1 MLELP
6 TDRPRPSQQN
16 HAGAII
22 EVKIERELTAA
33 LKHLSQAHGSTLF
46 NTVLAAWAA
55 LLGRLSGQSEV
66 VVGVP
71 VANRSQPALEGLIGF
86 FVNTLAVRLDVS
98 PESTVTALLQHAR
111 QRMLEAQAHQDL
123 PFELMVERIKPARSL
138 SYSPVFQASLSWQ
151 NVEAVAPTLED
162 LQLQL
167 MHGIGATAKFDVSL
181 ELGEAD
187 GCITGAFSYATALF
201 DAATAQRHVLYF
213 QRVLA
218 AVAADPALQL
228 GQIPLLDEAE
238 RRQVLEDWNATTA
251 AYPLE
256 QTVHGLVEAQ
266 VRRTP
271 DAIALI
277 AGEER
282 VSYATLNAQANRLAH
297 QLLALGVQPEERVA
311 LGVERSVALVVGLL
325 AVWKAGAAYV
335 PLDPGYPGA
344 RNRQILQEAAPRVLL
359 LDAAGRAGLEPWPSG
374 AAPCQVLDLDRFE
387 GEAWPASDPS
397 IAGRGGGQ
405 LAYVLF
411 TSGSTGTP
419 KGVMV
424 EHGGLVNHGYWQVE
438 QYGLGAQ
445 DVFLQRTSPAFDA
458 AGWELWTPLSVGASL
473 VLLPA
478 TAQHDAEAIMATVAA
493 HEVSVLQLVPSL
505 LAALPERLLA
515 AHAGRLRYVFCGGE
529 ALSGELA
536 ARGARLAREGVINL
550 YGPTEATIDASA
562 CRWEAAQ
569 HGEGGGVPIGRPIA
583 NTRLYIL
590 DAWGEPVPV
599 GVRGEI
605 HIGGAGVARGYL
617 NQPALSAA
625 SFGPDRFHGGRM
637 YRTGDMGRWRAD
649 GEVEYLG
656 RNDGQVKVRGFR
668 IEPGEIETQLLRQAG
683 VREAAVVVREDRLV
697 GYLVL
702 AEEGVLATVRTQLAQ
717 HLPDYMVPAALV
729 EVAALPRLPN
739 GKLDRSGLPAPT
751 AQAYAHAAYEAAQG
765 DLERRL
771 VQVWQ
776 GLLGLERVGRHDNF
790 FELGGH
796 SLLALRLL
804 SRLREELEV
813 ELPLRELFAH
823 PTVAGLAQAVRA
835 AGGAVLPPVRPSG
848 QEEAPLSY
856 AQQRLWFIDRL
867 EGGSVQYNLPGVFR
881 LSGALDEAALRTAL
895 AGLLERH
902 AVLRAEFV
910 ERDERVYQ
918 RARATVALPLRIV
931 DLTDLP
937 VGERETAITRYCA
950 MDLQTPFDLRREL
963 PLRVRL
969 LRQGAQE
976 HVVVFNMHHIASDGW
991 SMGILVREFC
1001 ALYAAAVEGREA
1013 GLAALPV
1020 QYADYAQ
1027 WQAQWLGEAALAQE
1041 QAYWTQRLAGA
1052 PPVHGLPLDRPRP
1065 ARASYRG
1072 AAQGQVLAPALSGAL
1087 RALCR
1092 QADVT
1097 LFMLLQTAF
1106 AVLLGRWSNETDVVV
1121 GTAVAGRSHRELEPL
1136 IGFFVNM
1143 LALRTDLSGEPSFA
1157 LLLQRSKQ
1165 HWLADLEHQLL
1176 PFEALVEALKP
1187 ERSLSHSPLF
1197 QVAFSLH
1204 NTEQAAMTLPGLTF
1218 TPLAQATTT
1227 AHYELELHAQEVG
1240 GTIQLGWVYN
1250 SDLFEADTIARLADS
1265 FRVLLEGIVAAPA
1278 TSIARLP
1285 LASQQDLQKVIHHFN
1300 QTAQAFSENLCVHQ
1314 LFEQALVRHPDA
1326 IAVQYEEM
1334 TLSYRLL
1341 NERANQLAHYL
1352 RSLGVKPDRVVA
1364 LYMERSIEMVL
1375 ALYAVMKAGAAYL
1388 PIDPDHP
1395 AERVRYMLDDA
1406 QADIV
1411 LTQAALQAALP
1422 DGAYRVLAV
1431 DALAD
1436 TLAKESTENPDA
1448 DAIGLR
1454 ADHLAYVIYTSGS
1467 TGRPKGVMVPHRGVV
1482 NRIEWMQ
1489 RSYPLDSQDRVL
1501 QKTPYSFD
1509 VSVWEFIWPLMAG
1522 ARLVVARAQG
1532 HRDPR
1537 YLEDTIRHHGITIL
1551 HFVPSMLAQ
1560 MLDGSAWGELHS
1572 VRRVFCSGE
1581 ALSKNH
1587 VAHYRASGTRALLHN
1602 LYGPTEASIDVSY
1615 WDCAQDHDGATIP
1628 IGRPI
1633 QNLRLYVLDP
1643 LGQPTPIGVFGQLHI
1658 GGVGL
1663 ARGYLNRPELTHEK
1677 FMDNPLQGFAGDILY
1692 KTGDLARW
1700 TAGGYLEFA

>member
-1 MLELP
+1 MMSAQTLVKRMLDAGVILRVEDGRLKFESTRGALSAAQREELREHKDALIAYLSRLSETATMGEVPPLQRQEFERPECAASYAQTRLWLIDRLHGSAQYNMGGAFRIEGRLDEAALREALAAIVHRHAVLRTHLVERDGEVQQVVRAELDLPWQCVDLSTYAAEEQDALLAEALNRDVSDPFDLGHGPLLRLRLYRLAATRSILSFTMHHVVSDSWSLAVLTRELSALYSAFVRGERDPLPPLPVQYTDYTLWQRSWLQGEYLERQARYWETTLAGAPSLLELP

-835 AGGAVLPPVRPSG
+835 AGGAV
-848 QEEAPLSY
+848 
-856 AQQRLWFIDRL
+856 
-867 EGGSVQYNLPGVFR
+867 
-881 LSGALDEAALRTAL
+881 
-895 AGLLERH
+895 
-902 AVLRAEFV
+902 
-910 ERDERVYQ
+910 
-918 RARATVALPLRIV
+918 
-931 DLTDLP
+931 
-937 VGERETAITRYCA
+937 
-950 MDLQTPFDLRREL
+950 
-963 PLRVRL
+963 
-969 LRQGAQE
+969 
-976 HVVVFNMHHIASDGW
+976 
-991 SMGILVREFC
+991 
-1001 ALYAAAVEGREA
+1001 
-1013 GLAALPV
+1013 
-1020 QYADYAQ
+1020 
-1027 WQAQWLGEAALAQE
+1027 
-1041 QAYWTQRLAGA
+1041 
-1052 PPVHGLPLDRPRP
+1052 
-1065 ARASYRG
+1065 
-1072 AAQGQVLAPALSGAL
+1072 
-1087 RALCR
+1087 
-1092 QADVT
+1092 
-1097 LFMLLQTAF
+1097 
-1106 AVLLGRWSNETDVVV
+1106 
-1121 GTAVAGRSHRELEPL
+1121 
-1136 IGFFVNM
+1136 
-1143 LALRTDLSGEPSFA
+1143 
-1157 LLLQRSKQ
+1157 
-1165 HWLADLEHQLL
+1165 
-1176 PFEALVEALKP
+1176 
-1187 ERSLSHSPLF
+1187 
-1197 QVAFSLH
+1197 
-1204 NTEQAAMTLPGLTF
+1204 
-1218 TPLAQATTT
+1218 
-1227 AHYELELHAQEVG
+1227 
-1240 GTIQLGWVYN
+1240 
-1250 SDLFEADTIARLADS
+1250 
-1265 FRVLLEGIVAAPA
+1265 
-1278 TSIARLP
+1278 
-1285 LASQQDLQKVIHHFN
+1285 
-1300 QTAQAFSENLCVHQ
+1300 
-1314 LFEQALVRHPDA
+1314 
-1326 IAVQYEEM
+1326 
-1334 TLSYRLL
+1334 
-1341 NERANQLAHYL
+1341 
-1352 RSLGVKPDRVVA
+1352 
-1364 LYMERSIEMVL
+1364 
-1375 ALYAVMKAGAAYL
+1375 
-1388 PIDPDHP
+1388 
-1395 AERVRYMLDDA
+1395 
-1406 QADIV
+1406 
-1411 LTQAALQAALP
+1411 
-1422 DGAYRVLAV
+1422 
-1431 DALAD
+1431 
-1436 TLAKESTENPDA
+1436 
-1448 DAIGLR
+1448 
-1454 ADHLAYVIYTSGS
+1454 
-1467 TGRPKGVMVPHRGVV
+1467 
-1482 NRIEWMQ
+1482 
-1489 RSYPLDSQDRVL
+1489 
-1501 QKTPYSFD
+1501 
-1509 VSVWEFIWPLMAG
+1509 
-1522 ARLVVARAQG
+1522 
-1532 HRDPR
+1532 
-1537 YLEDTIRHHGITIL
+1537 
-1551 HFVPSMLAQ
+1551 
-1560 MLDGSAWGELHS
+1560 
-1572 VRRVFCSGE
+1572 
-1581 ALSKNH
+1581 
-1587 VAHYRASGTRALLHN
+1587 
-1602 LYGPTEASIDVSY
+1602 
-1615 WDCAQDHDGATIP
+1615 
-1628 IGRPI
+1628 
-1633 QNLRLYVLDP
+1633 
-1643 LGQPTPIGVFGQLHI
+1643 
-1658 GGVGL
+1658 
-1663 ARGYLNRPELTHEK
+1663 
-1677 FMDNPLQGFAGDILY
+1677 
-1692 KTGDLARW
+1692 
-1700 TAGGYLEFA
+1700 